1 MNGID
6 EGRKNIE
13 KINFAVQGMA
23 ESGSF
28 WNPYLV
34 FYDAYGKPF
43 RVRRRLMDNDLWY
56 NITVAYW
63 ALVLFGFQS
72 YLSRRLFEGLI
83 GYYQGTIRKAH
94 TKNGMRILSK

>member
-13 KINFAVQGMA
+13 KINFAMQGMA
-23 ESGSF
+23 ESF

-34 FYDAYGKPF
+34 FYEAYGKPF
-43 RVRRRLMDNDLWY
+43 RVRIRLMYNNLWY

-72 YLSRRLFEGLI
+72 YLSRRLFGGL
-83 GYYQGTIRKAH
+83 
-94 TKNGMRILSK
+94 